1 MVSINVLFYSVNLPL
16 MLTLISLSYH
26 INNRE
31 LSRVTDCHNLDVIF
45 TENLSWHPYYEA
57 IIAKAYKL
65 LGLLK

>member
-1 MVSINVLFYSVNLPL
+1 MVSINVLFYSVKLPL

-31 LSRVTDCHNLDVIF
+31 LVTEYHNLDVIF

-57 IIAKAYKL
+57 IVAKAL
-65 LGLLK
+65 